1 MCLFD
6 LTPCE
11 LVLLAAAALRQIK
24 ALEGQDFSKE
34 ELTILAAFFTALGDN
49 FALLST

>member
-1 MCLFD
+1 MKKIEEASMMKKTD
-6 LTPCE
+6 YITTE
-11 LVLLAAAALRQIK
+11 
-24 ALEGQDFSKE
+24 DFSKE